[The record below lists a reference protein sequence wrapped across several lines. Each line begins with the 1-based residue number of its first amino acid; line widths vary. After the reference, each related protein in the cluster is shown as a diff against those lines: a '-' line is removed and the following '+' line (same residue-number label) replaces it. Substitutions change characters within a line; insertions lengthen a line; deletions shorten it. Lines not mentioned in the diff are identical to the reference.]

1 MKTSS
6 HYGWFL
12 QNLGKDFIRTNMH
25 TTVGSK
31 ELGIY
36 ELESCPI
43 FIGIFFAQFN
53 QIWNITNVIVLWF
66 VLLLSPWTLI
76 TTLIMQSYI
85 VFDMQWFL
93 GGLWKQSFP
102 SRKNLFDCSL
112 SCYFLNTYFRYHP
125 FCKSALIIVHHLGLI
140 LYSVDSIKRTVLLN
154 VLSLLSV
161 LFSTVISKNLY

>member
-1 MKTSS
+1 MAYEVLSNWKRRHSYNSTMRYHLFL

-93 GGLWKQSFP
+93 GGIWKQSFP
-102 SRKNLFDCSL
+102 SRKPFWLQPQLLLFKYLFPL
-112 SCYFLNTYFRYHP
+112 S
-125 FCKSALIIVHHLGLI
+125 SI
-140 LYSVDSIKRTVLLN
+140 L
-154 VLSLLSV
+154 
-161 LFSTVISKNLY
+161 

>member
-1 MKTSS
+1 MTDQEIRFFWVGRFDFFFKKKKMLHPNENKQSVHMRYHLFL

-93 GGLWKQSFP
+93 GGIWKQSFP
-102 SRKNLFDCSL
+102 SRK
-112 SCYFLNTYFRYHP
+112 P
-125 FCKSALIIVHHLGLI
+125 FWLQP
-140 LYSVDSIKRTVLLN
+140 
-154 VLSLLSV
+154 
-161 LFSTVISKNLY
+161 